1 MEDNKL
7 TAQQVLTKECFN
19 VNDICVLFNVKIGK
33 GYKML
38 RQIKHYSDIL
48 GITGRCHKKDYFKYI
63 NRFDKKN

>member
-1 MEDNKL
+1 MENNNQI
-7 TAQQVLTKECFN
+7 QQELQKECFN
-19 VNDICVLFNVKIGK
+19 VQDICILFNVKICK

-48 GITGRCHKKDYFKYI
+48 EIPGRCHKKDYFKYI